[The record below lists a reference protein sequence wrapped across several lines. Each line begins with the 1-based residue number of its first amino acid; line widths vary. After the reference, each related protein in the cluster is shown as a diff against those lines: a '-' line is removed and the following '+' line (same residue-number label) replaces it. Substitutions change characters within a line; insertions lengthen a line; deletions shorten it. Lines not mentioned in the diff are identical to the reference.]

1 MFRRHYLIALVIAL
15 ALLAVLAGCGAEE
28 PKPRSVK
35 PRPTPQV
42 KKAPE
47 KKPAPAETPT
57 PTDTSAK
64 RYAVI
69 ETSKGRIV
77 FELYPDVA
85 PKTVA
90 NFEKLAADSFYNG
103 TKFHRVVPDFV
114 VQGGDP
120 NSKNSDP
127 SDDGMGGPGYTVDAE
142 FNKLKHTKGTVAMAR
157 SQDVNSAGSQFYICL
172 APQPSLDGKYTIFGQ
187 VTEGQE
193 VVDKI
198 QIGDVMTK
206 VTVTET
212 P

>member
-1 MFRRHYLIALVIAL
+1 MLKRHYLVALVMAVVL
-15 ALLAVLAGCGAEE
+15 VMVLAGCGAEKPA
-28 PKPRSVK
+28 PKSAK
-35 PRPTPQV
+35 PRPAV
-42 KKAPE
+42 KAKKATE
-47 KKPAPAETPT
+47 KKPTPAETPNA
-57 PTDTSAK
+57 PEASAK

-77 FELYPDVA
+77 FELYPEVA

-90 NFEKLAADSFYNG
+90 NFEKLAGDSFYNG
-103 TKFHRVVPDFV
+103 TKFHRVVPGFV
-114 VQGGDP
+114 IQGGDP

-127 SDDGMGGPGYTVDAE
+127 SDDGMGGPGYTIAAE
-142 FNKLKHTKGTVAMAR
+142 FNKVKHTTGTVAMAR
-157 SQDVNSAGSQFYICL
+157 SQAVDSAGSQFYICL
-172 APQPSLDGKYTIFGQ
+172 APQPNLDGQYTVFGQ

-206 VTVTET
+206 VSVTET